1 MLTYKKLTCYLFPK
15 NYIDLHNINLAS
27 YNYNEI
33 RKIIKNIERLPSTSK
48 LLQSIFIYFLT
59 QIATVMDS

>member
-48 LLQSIFIYFLT
+48 LVNYYNQYLFIFLLKLQ
-59 QIATVMDS
+59 Q